1 MKKQILNFLFCVLIF
16 LSSTLVFAES
26 GDTPVSQG
34 LRYFIDAMYG
44 ATGITLAT
52 VAIMIVGMLC
62 LFHVIRWT
70 VFGYTVIGISIIFGA
85 DTIVTGITSL
95 VH

>member
-1 MKKQILNFLFCVLIF
+1 MIKKLLKSIFYFCVYALP
-16 LSSTLVFAES
+16 TLVLADS

-34 LRYFIDAMYG
+34 LSYFINAMYG
-44 ATGITLAT
+44 ATGLALAT
-52 VAIMIVGMLC
+52 IAIMIVGVLC

-85 DTIVTGITSL
+85 GTIVSGITSL